1 MSYEKWMKIFSTYLF
16 TVEKKKIFI
25 NVPTEDNHNQMFCV
39 DQKLDQTSE
48 ISKYKFQNL

>member
-1 MSYEKWMKIFSTYLF
+1 M
-16 TVEKKKIFI
+16 IFI